1 MTDDGASGSVSF
13 GDADEVK
20 VQADVLHFLMSQDPR
35 VTHRTEVL
43 RELVEPSVG
52 GPYVADEVRQALRD
66 LVHAGILHCLADDY
80 YLATR
85 ATLHADALPR

>member
-1 MTDDGASGSVSF
+1 MKNDGASGSASL

-20 VQADVLHFLMSQDPR
+20 VQADVLHFLMSRDPR
-35 VTHRTEVL
+35 VTHQAEVL
-43 RELVEPSVG
+43 RELAEPSVG

-66 LVHAGILHCLADDY
+66 LVHAGVLHCLADDY
-80 YLATR
+80 YLPTR

>member
-13 GDADEVK
+13 GDAEEVK

-35 VTHRTEVL
+35 VTHRAEVL
-43 RELVEPSVG
+43 RELAEPSVG

-66 LVHAGILHCLADDY
+66 LVHAGVLHCLADDY
-80 YLATR
+80 YLPTR